1 MLPAVAVVVDSS
13 TSRSDLKI
21 RSTSTI
27 ALWSFAAHRAA
38 TLFNLIQLIYS
49 SSFSSRRIWRC
60 NVVRWQMRS

>member
-38 TLFNLIQLIYS
+38 TLFNTAHL
-49 SSFSSRRIWRC
+49 F
-60 NVVRWQMRS
+60 VVVLLETYLAM